1 MIKACLVT
9 AMALVL
15 SSTSAFAA
23 DPVPVIELQV
33 QEGSTNN
40 FSQSGAGNGDILQLL
55 EQLQREVQSLRGMVE
70 QQQYQIKR
78 MERDSRDRY
87 RDLDR
92 RISSVQQGAPAN
104 NGSQATATDTT
115 LTDSSDN
122 GGSVPAS
129 SVQVTDV
136 EAYQAAFALVRKKDY
151 DAALGAFDAFIN
163 TYPSSPRLANAYYW
177 LGEVNLAQQNIE
189 PAKQAFQYVVDNFA
203 KHRKA
208 ADASYK
214 LGVIYKQQGD
224 AANAKSYF
232 EQTVAQYPGSSAAN
246 LAQDHLK

>member
-1 MIKACLVT
+1 MIKACSVT

-33 QEGSTNN
+33 QEGAANN
-40 FSQSGAGNGDILQLL
+40 FSSNSAANGDILQLL

-70 QQQYQIKR
+70 QQQHKIKR

-92 RISSVQQGAPAN
+92 RIADIQQGAPVA
-104 NGSQATATDTT
+104 NGSQTPATDTT
-115 LTDSSDN
+115 LTDSSN
-122 GGSVPAS
+122 TSGTEPATTT
-129 SVQVTDV
+129 QVTDV
-136 EAYQAAFALVRKKDY
+136 EAYQAAFALVRNKDY
-151 DAALGAFDAFIN
+151 DAALSAFDSFIN

-224 AANAKSYF
+224 VAQAKAYF

>member
-1 MIKACLVT
+1 MIKACSVT

-15 SSTSAFAA
+15 ASTGAYAA
-23 DPVPVIELQV
+23 SPEPQVIELQV
-33 QEGSTNN
+33 SEGAGNN
-40 FSQSGAGNGDILQLL
+40 FSQGGAASGDILQLL

-70 QQQYQIKR
+70 KQQYQIKK

-92 RISSVQQGAPAN
+92 RISAAQQGTVANGTTAPA
-104 NGSQATATDTT
+104 GDSTAADTAATD
-115 LTDSSDN
+115 SAA
-122 GGSVPAS
+122 PAS
-129 SVQVTDV
+129 STQITDV
-136 EAYQAAFALVRKKDY
+136 EAYQAAFALVRQKDY
-151 DAALGAFDAFIN
+151 GAALTAFDSFISN
-163 TYPSSPRLANAYYW
+163 YPSSPRLANAYYW

-189 PAKQAFQYVVDNFA
+189 PAQQAFRYVMDNFA

-214 LGVIYKQQGD
+214 LGVIHKQLGD
-224 AANAKSYF
+224 AAKAKSYF

-246 LAQDHLK
+246 LAQDQLK